1 MLRCETKYGFFY
13 IDILELMPGQLR
25 HKIHDTQL
33 VFFVVLINS
42 AATKTRQSIYSFIKG
57 KIICPCSSARKLS
70 TGEKNGSY
78 TAVKFIAE
86 CFSK

>member
-33 VFFVVLINS
+33 AFFVVLIILPPQKPDS
-42 AATKTRQSIYSFIKG
+42 LFIALSKE
-57 KIICPCSSARKLS
+57 KLS
-70 TGEKNGSY
+70 VLAQVQESFRPEKRTVLIQLLS
-78 TAVKFIAE
+78 T
-86 CFSK
+86 